1 MKQLLDIPEK
11 ETERVTHKRTI
22 EIKIGDI
29 PDEIELAPIIPK
41 ADETHGA
48 IVKQPLQKKNTKKGE
63 NIDNKPE
70 SKDELET

>member
-29 PDEIELAPIIPK
+29 PDEIEL
-41 ADETHGA
+41 
-48 IVKQPLQKKNTKKGE
+48 
-63 NIDNKPE
+63 
-70 SKDELET
+70 